1 MLSYEAGAEIDA
13 PVDVVWSVLTSG
25 ESYPEWDSGVTR
37 VEGRIVGGGK
47 IKVFAE
53 ISPDRAFPVKVAL
66 QEPEKMTWTGGMP
79 LGLFKGVRTFT
90 LEATESGTK
99 FHTREEFTGPLLG
112 MISRSMP
119 DLQPSFDRLAAG
131 LKAESERLAGS

>member
-13 PVDVVWSVLTSG
+13 PVDVVWSVLTNG
-25 ESYPEWDSGVTR
+25 QGYPDWDSGVTR

-53 ISPDRAFPVKVAL
+53 ISPDRAFPVKVSL
-66 QEPEKMTWTGGMP
+66 QEPGTMTWTGGMP

-90 LEATESGTK
+90 LEAAESGTR
-99 FHTREEFTGPLLG
+99 FHTREEFTGPLVG
-112 MISRSMP
+112 MISKSMP

-131 LKAESERLAGS
+131 LKAEAERLAAG